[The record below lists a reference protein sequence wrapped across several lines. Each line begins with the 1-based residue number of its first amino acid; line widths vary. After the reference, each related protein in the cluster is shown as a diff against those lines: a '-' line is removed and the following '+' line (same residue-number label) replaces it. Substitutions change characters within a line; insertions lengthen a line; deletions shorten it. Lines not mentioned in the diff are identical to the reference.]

1 MNTECTLNQLRGLMQ
16 LLRTDES
23 EDSDEECSHFK
34 KPKPPQINPGDL
46 TSPQPTTNG
55 TSSAKE
61 SKPYPYERCESDT
74 TSDPKTLDD
83 WNKQLA
89 KEEKHLDS
97 RVPPEYSISY
107 KQSVTTEDLYLGM
120 SNKNSGTSSCEDMVI
135 EIKLPKET
143 VGIDD
148 MQLEITET
156 EVDFSSPI
164 YRAIITL
171 PHQVDPNAGKAT
183 YNPEYNLLKLTLKM
197 KKEFG
202 RINL

>member
-1 MNTECTLNQLRGLMQ
+1 MDTECTLNQLRGLMQ

-23 EDSDEECSHFK
+23 DDSDEECYHTK
-34 KPKPPQINPGDL
+34 QKTNPGDL
-46 TSPQPTTNG
+46 RTPKPFTNAAN
-55 TSSAKE
+55 SSKE
-61 SKPYPYERCESDT
+61 SKPYPYERCEPDS
-74 TSDPKTLDD
+74 TSDPKTLDE

-89 KEEKHLDS
+89 KEEKQMDS

-120 SNKNSGTSSCEDMVI
+120 SNKDPGTSNCEDMVI

-197 KKEFG
+197 RKEFLQFG
-202 RINL
+202 HINV